1 MKRGTAV
8 EVRFREKLAKRNKW
22 TYLTCFEVLWAFG
35 NAHATFQKKLLN
47 NEHVVPNVVLWAK
60 LIATRRR
67 GKTHG
72 GCAGKTCQCRCWQD
86 WRMIFYLKL

>member
-1 MKRGTAV
+1 MKRGTAI

-47 NEHVVPNVVLWAK
+47 NEHVVPNVTVVLWAK
-60 LIATRRR
+60 PLAGAAKPTVAVLA
-67 GKTHG
+67 KPASA
-72 GCAGKTCQCRCWQD
+72 AGKTGE
-86 WRMIFYLKL
+86 

>member
-47 NEHVVPNVVLWAK
+47 NEHVVVLWAK
-60 LIATRRR
+60 PL
-67 GKTHG
+67 
-72 GCAGKTCQCRCWQD
+72 AGAAKPTVAVLAKPGD
-86 WRMIFYLKL
+86 AGNTVTGE